1 MSLDNLMTALAHTLI
16 GMGTVFIILI
26 LISAIIYLF
35 KFIPKPQEWAAKRKQ
50 KNVPE
55 PVAAPEP
62 VQPVEIIEDETDDLE
77 LVAVISAAIAA
88 AMGKENTDGFVVRS
102 IRRSKGNRW

>member
-35 KFIPKPQEWAAKRKQ
+35 KFIPKAQEWAAKRKQ

-55 PVAAPEP
+55 PITAP
-62 VQPVEIIEDETDDLE
+62 ETDDLE